1 MILFGIPM
9 YGTDQA
15 AMMSIGRLQIPAQ
28 LRAISAGSF
37 CRVAFD
43 GTVADDPCK
52 RGVSFMTASKTLF
65 RVTRS
70 ETRADV
76 TDRAAREIIDAE
88 AAARN
93 QRIARLRSLR
103 LQSEA
108 AARQVS
114 KAKPAA
120 KPRKKAG

>member
-1 MILFGIPM
+1 
-9 YGTDQA
+9 
-15 AMMSIGRLQIPAQ
+15 MS
-28 LRAISAGSF
+28 
-37 CRVAFD
+37 
-43 GTVADDPCK
+43 
-52 RGVSFMTASKTLF
+52 ASKTLF
-65 RVTRS
+65 RATRS

-103 LQSEA
+103 LQGEA
-108 AARQVS
+108 AARDVP

-120 KPRKKAG
+120 KARKKAS

>member
-1 MILFGIPM
+1 
-9 YGTDQA
+9 
-15 AMMSIGRLQIPAQ
+15 MS
-28 LRAISAGSF
+28 
-37 CRVAFD
+37 
-43 GTVADDPCK
+43 
-52 RGVSFMTASKTLF
+52 ASKTLF
-65 RVTRS
+65 RATRS

-108 AARQVS
+108 AARDVS
-114 KAKPAA
+114 KTKPAR
-120 KPRKKAG
+120 KSRKKAG